1 MGKFQSSA
9 GDMCNLREPL
19 GDTMRELFYLLEW
32 RQLFSRETFL
42 RGNSAG
48 VGNFPQGQLYG
59 GQSSWGQ
66 LSGGQ
71 VLAEE
76 IVLEPFTITSI

>member
-48 VGNFPQGQLYG
+48 VGNFPQGQL
-59 GQSSWGQ
+59 
-66 LSGGQ
+66 SGGNHPGDNYP
-71 VLAEE
+71 EGK
-76 IVLEPFTITSI
+76 FRRGKSS